1 MVNVVAPRFDYD
13 IDPIYLNDDMS
24 NKLFC
29 TFATEDTL
37 EGVLATIQERYR
49 IIYNKIFVLYSK
61 SQDEYICTYN
71 VDFGNVG
78 NFIDNT
84 ILVHRKKESNT
95 LYTINALNTLIKE
108 LNGGVLDTS
117 YRINWSDFRNCVLLT
132 KGPELKRVNT
142 TIFFFLNY
150 QIIIASLYTY
160 VLETKIFLKELTGS
174 VLIELQMLWWLFHPK
189 DNRYIHYKKDRI
201 YLLTKLYKTCLETL
215 P

>member
-1 MVNVVAPRFDYD
+1 MNNTVLDIGFDYD
-13 IDPIYLNDDMS
+13 LDPIYLNEDMS

-29 TFATEDTL
+29 TFSTEDTL
-37 EGVLATIQERYR
+37 DSIIEEIQGRYK

-78 NFIDNT
+78 TFLENT

-108 LNGGVLDTS
+108 LNDGVLDTN
-117 YRINWSDFRNCVLLT
+117 YRVNWNDFRNCILLT

-142 TIFFFLNY
+142 
-150 QIIIASLYTY
+150 
-160 VLETKIFLKELTGS
+160 
-174 VLIELQMLWWLFHPK
+174 
-189 DNRYIHYKKDRI
+189 
-201 YLLTKLYKTCLETL
+201 KLYKIVELDN
-215 P
+215 

>member
-1 MVNVVAPRFDYD
+1 MTTDVIETRFDYD
-13 IDPIYLNDDMS
+13 LEPIFLNEDMS

-37 EGVLATIQERYR
+37 DNVLSEIRERYR
-49 IIYNKIFVLYSK
+49 IIYSKIFVLYSK

-78 NFIDNT
+78 NFLDNT

-117 YRINWSDFRNCVLLT
+117 YRINWADFKNCILLT

-142 TIFFFLNY
+142 
-150 QIIIASLYTY
+150 
-160 VLETKIFLKELTGS
+160 
-174 VLIELQMLWWLFHPK
+174 
-189 DNRYIHYKKDRI
+189 
-201 YLLTKLYKTCLETL
+201 KLYKIIELEN
-215 P
+215 